1 MDFILDNIYFIIIA
15 AAGLVQWWKATQ
27 EAKKERENP
36 SQSEEYMPRELE
48 EFLEQAE
55 RRHVRPAVPPPL
67 PHGANPVPPSFE
79 RSPVPSLKKA
89 NRPTSEAKA
98 FVKAPHYIQEAQEA
112 ELARQAA
119 IAEQLSGLK
128 QAKKNKQETIQ
139 TANREKAK
147 TVVSGSIR
155 DRLKNRSE
163 LRQAFVLKEFLEKP
177 VGLR

>member
-1 MDFILDNIYFIIIA
+1 MDFIFDNIYFFIIA
-15 AAGLVQWWKATQ
+15 AAGVAQWIKARKESKETQ
-27 EAKKERENP
+27 E
-36 SQSEEYMPRELE
+36 SDSHIPRELE

-55 RRHVRPAVPPPL
+55 RRHSRPAVPPPL
-67 PHGANPVPPSFE
+67 PVGNHPVPPSLD
-79 RSPVPSLKKA
+79 RSPAPALKKS

-98 FVKAPHYIQEAQEA
+98 FVNAPHYIEEAQQA

-128 QAKKNKQETIQ
+128 QAKKKQEVLL
-139 TANREKAK
+139 TAKREKPK

-155 DRLKNRSE
+155 DRLKNRAE

>member
-1 MDFILDNIYFIIIA
+1 MDFIFDNLIIIIIA
-15 AAGLVQWWKATQ
+15 ASGLVQWWKSTK
-27 EAKKERENP
+27 EAKQERENQP
-36 SQSEEYMPRELE
+36 QSEEFAQRELE

-55 RRHVRPAVPPPL
+55 RRHSRPAVPPPVSHSKPPTL
-67 PHGANPVPPSFE
+67 PSFE
-79 RSPVPSLKKA
+79 RTPAPALKKA
-89 NRPTSEAKA
+89 SQYSTEAKA
-98 FVKAPHYIQEAQEA
+98 FINAPHYEEEALQA

-128 QAKKNKQETIQ
+128 QSKKKHKSTQ
-139 TANREKAK
+139 TTRRSQTKS
-147 TVVSGSIR
+147 VVSSSIR

>member
-1 MDFILDNIYFIIIA
+1 MDFIFDNLIIIIIA
-15 AAGLVQWWKATQ
+15 ASGLVQWWKSTQ
-27 EAKKERENP
+27 EAKRERENP
-36 SQSEEYMPRELE
+36 QPEEYLPPELE
-48 EFLEQAE
+48 ELLEQME
-55 RRHVRPAVPPPL
+55 RKPARPAVPPPL
-67 PHGANPVPPSFE
+67 PAGANPVPPSFD
-79 RSPVPSLKKA
+79 RSPVPTLKKA

-98 FVKAPHYIQEAQEA
+98 FVNAPHYVEEAQQA

-128 QAKKNKQETIQ
+128 QARKKQEVIQ
-139 TANREKAK
+139 SAQREKVK

-163 LRQAFVLKEFLEKP
+163 LRQAFVLKEFLDKP

>member
-1 MDFILDNIYFIIIA
+1 MDFVFDNIYIIVFV

-27 EAKKERENP
+27 NAKKERE
-36 SQSEEYMPRELE
+36 EEQRTKKYFSGQVE
-48 EFLEQAE
+48 E
-55 RRHVRPAVPPPL
+55 RRHSRPAVPPPL
-67 PHGANPVPPSFE
+67 PAGAHPVPPSFD
-79 RSPVPSLKKA
+79 RSPVPSLKKV

-98 FVKAPHYIQEAQEA
+98 FVNAPHYIEEAQQA

-128 QAKKNKQETIQ
+128 QARKNKQEAIQ
-139 TANREKAK
+139 TAKREKAK

>member
-1 MDFILDNIYFIIIA
+1 MDFIKDYIFIIIIVA
-15 AAGLVQWWKATQ
+15 SALAQWWKSTQ

-36 SQSEEYMPRELE
+36 YQPDSHIPRELE
-48 EFLEQAE
+48 DLLEQVE
-55 RRHVRPAVPPPL
+55 RKHPRPAVPPPL
-67 PHGANPVPPSFE
+67 PRGANPVPPSFD
-79 RSPVPSLKKA
+79 RSPVPALKKA

-98 FVKAPHYIQEAQEA
+98 FVNAPHYQEEALQA

-128 QAKKNKQETIQ
+128 QAKKKQEVLL
-139 TANREKAK
+139 TAKREKAK
-147 TVVSGSIR
+147 TVVYGSIR

-163 LRQAFVLKEFLEKP
+163 LRQAFVLKEFLDKP